1 MFSPHISPS
10 TDVSTIT
17 FTTAAETQ
25 TTCPSSDLYRGCVGQ
40 ENGQYSVPGYPR
52 CFYNCWDGIAFLQQC
67 PLDLVFNEDCA
78 CCDRKTLHFFCILFC
93 FFFVFCTQVNFDC
106 WITLSCGL
114 FLFFSDDDTNVPT
127 GGTGADFC
135 QNMDDGIYA
144 KTDNPAQYNHCA
156 HGVTYIRDCPQNTVY
171 STSCQCCDH
180 AT

>member
-67 PLDLVFNEDCA
+67 PLNLVFNEDCA
-78 CCDRKTLHFFCILFC
+78 CCDRKTLHFFCILFFFLHPGQFRMLNNTVM
-93 FFFVFCTQVNFDC
+93 FFFFFQMMTQMFPQVALGQTSAKIWMMVSTPRQIIQLN
-106 WITLSCGL
+106 IT
-114 FLFFSDDDTNVPT
+114 
-127 GGTGADFC
+127 
-135 QNMDDGIYA
+135 
-144 KTDNPAQYNHCA
+144 
-156 HGVTYIRDCPQNTVY
+156 TVLMV
-171 STSCQCCDH
+171 
-180 AT
+180 